1 MVLRDASGQLSCTGV
16 NGDINS
22 DYQLNVSDVVFS
34 ISVILDDNY
43 NDLTVCEMI
52 SSDYDFNQ
60 TLNVSDI
67 VGLVNYIIE

>member
-1 MVLRDASGQLSCTGV
+1 MVLRDASSELNCTGV

-22 DYQLNVSDVVFS
+22 DYQLNVSDVVFL
-34 ISVILDDNY
+34 ISVILDDTY

-67 VGLVNYIIE
+67 IGLVNYIIQ